1 MKEFKDQM
9 HQTIR
14 LATAPRRIVSLVPS
28 QTQLLHYLGLE
39 DEVVGITK
47 FCIQPKE
54 WFDTKVRVGGTKS
67 ASYDLVFGLQPD
79 LIIGNKEENQK
90 ENIECLKKVAP
101 VWMSDIYNLADA
113 LEMMR
118 MIGEITEKSN
128 EVAALISEIEK
139 EFELLRSTVS
149 TSAVRGKSVLY
160 FIWNDPKMVAGTN
173 TFVDAM
179 LSECGL
185 MNACQEERY
194 PDVTNAAIEPD
205 YVFLSS
211 EPFPFAEKHIEDFQ
225 RNYPTAKIVLVDG
238 EMFSWYGSKLKDAP
252 RYFRELIAK
261 L

>member
-90 ENIECLKKVAP
+90 ENIECLKK
-101 VWMSDIYNLADA
+101 W
-113 LEMMR
+113 
-118 MIGEITEKSN
+118 
-128 EVAALISEIEK
+128 
-139 EFELLRSTVS
+139 LR
-149 TSAVRGKSVLY
+149 
-160 FIWNDPKMVAGTN
+160 
-173 TFVDAM
+173 
-179 LSECGL
+179 
-185 MNACQEERY
+185 
-194 PDVTNAAIEPD
+194 
-205 YVFLSS
+205 
-211 EPFPFAEKHIEDFQ
+211 
-225 RNYPTAKIVLVDG
+225 
-238 EMFSWYGSKLKDAP
+238 YG
-252 RYFRELIAK
+252 
-261 L
+261 